1 VKIVDGT
8 ITNADIN
15 ASAAIGYG
23 KLNLLNSIASGDI
36 ADGAVTNAKIN
47 DHAVSTSKIA
57 DGAIGNAQVH
67 AAANIAY
74 TKLNLNNS
82 IATADLTDGAV
93 TTAKLGNG
101 AVTDAKIAS
110 GISYSKLT
118 GVPTALPPNGTAG
131 GDLTG
136 TYPNPVI
143 ANNAV
148 TSGKISGSG
157 ASTGQVLTY
166 NGTAVVW
173 TTPSTTSISGSAGGD
188 LSGNYPNP
196 NIASGAITQSK
207 IANGAILTPKIS
219 DGAVTTAKL
228 ADAAVTTTKLS
239 ATGATAGQVIS
250 FDGTN
255 VSWTTPSVG
264 ATSGT
269 AGGDLSGTYPNPVVA
284 DNAITTSKISNGAVS
299 SGKISATGATSG
311 QALMYNGTGVVW
323 GTPSVS
329 GTAGGDLSGSYP
341 NPAVRRLQGVTVSST
356 TPTTGQVLKYDG
368 TQWLPA
374 TDNTGTP
381 FSLPYSQSIN
391 STATQFSITNQG
403 SGTVMEGSSS
413 STAANATA
421 VLGRISATAPGVDAA
436 AVKGI
441 NNGLNVSG
449 TGVWGQHAGGGTGV
463 YGTSKDGHGVMGTS
477 INGNAGYFDISNA
490 TGYNDAIFCSTNG
503 LGNGITAMSAY
514 GYGAA
519 GVAMDLNGAGV
530 IGFHIG
536 GGEGVLGMTSSDIA
550 SGVVGRND
558 GANAGVQGINTG
570 SFGIGVLA
578 EAQGGGTALV
588 AHLDNAALGNA
599 AIFKV
604 NGANVARID
613 YTGKA
618 FFNSGTQVGG
628 ADVAEFFD
636 ITGFATDYEPGDVL
650 VISQDE
656 DRKVEKCAT
665 PILQPG
671 GRRLCNQ
678 TGYTAYRKKCGRR

>member
-1 VKIVDGT
+1 VIAGAAVTTTKIADGAVTDAKVASGISYSKLSGAPASLPPSGTAGGDLSGSYPNPAIRDNVITTAKVVDGT

-15 ASAAIGYG
+15 ANAAITYG
-23 KLNLLNSIASGDI
+23 KLNLLNSIASGDL

-47 DHAVSTSKIA
+47 DNAVSTSKIA

-118 GVPTALPPNGTAG
+118 GAPTALPPNGTAG

-264 ATSGT
+264 VTSGT

-299 SGKISATGATSG
+299 SSKISATGATSG

-514 GYGAA
+514 G
-519 GVAMDLNGAGV
+519 M
-530 IGFHIG
+530 
-536 GGEGVLGMTSSDIA
+536 
-550 SGVVGRND
+550 
-558 GANAGVQGINTG
+558 
-570 SFGIGVLA
+570 
-578 EAQGGGTALV
+578 
-588 AHLDNAALGNA
+588 
-599 AIFKV
+599 
-604 NGANVARID
+604 ARQ
-613 YTGKA
+613 A
-618 FFNSGTQVGG
+618 
-628 ADVAEFFD
+628 
-636 ITGFATDYEPGDVL
+636 
-650 VISQDE
+650 
-656 DRKVEKCAT
+656 
-665 PILQPG
+665 
-671 GRRLCNQ
+671 
-678 TGYTAYRKKCGRR
+678 